1 MSETYEVLDPRFN
14 RLFNGS
20 AHVHKLFTGCYGIN
34 RFGMME
40 ADPLIVQA
48 QTKLLKRSEEVIV
61 MADSRKLRQ
70 RSAMIVA
77 ALDRIS
83 TLITDDGARDEELDV
98 FRTAGIKVLIA
109 KVTEEDQQKL
119 A

>member
-1 MSETYEVLDPRFN
+1 MLSPFSNDSIDHFW
-14 RLFNGS
+14 G
-20 AHVHKLFTGCYGIN
+20 HKLFTGCYGIN

-70 RSAMIVA
+70 KSAMIVTG
-77 ALDRIS
+77 LDRIA
-83 TLITDDGARDEELDV
+83 TIITDDGAREEELDV
-98 FRTAGIKVLIA
+98 FRTAGIKVVVA
-109 KVTEEDQQKL
+109 QATEEHAQQQR